1 MGVGK
6 RYDSTGLGGRVDSE
20 RLVVGSEEKSG
31 GRESERADPFPALEE
46 FSSRGKSK
54 QARMVFGKHGRE

>member
-1 MGVGK
+1 M
-6 RYDSTGLGGRVDSE
+6 GLGGRVDSE
-20 RLVVGSEEKSG
+20 HLVVGSEEKSG

-46 FSSRGKSK
+46 FSSSGKSK

>member
-6 RYDSTGLGGRVDSE
+6 RYDSVGLGGRVDSE
-20 RLVVGSEEKSG
+20 QLVVGSEEKSG

-46 FSSRGKSK
+46 FSSSGKSK

>member
-6 RYDSTGLGGRVDSE
+6 RYDSMGLGGRVDSE
-20 RLVVGSEEKSG
+20 QLVVGSEEKSG
-31 GRESERADPFPALEE
+31 GRESERADLFPALEE
-46 FSSRGKSK
+46 FSSNGKSK